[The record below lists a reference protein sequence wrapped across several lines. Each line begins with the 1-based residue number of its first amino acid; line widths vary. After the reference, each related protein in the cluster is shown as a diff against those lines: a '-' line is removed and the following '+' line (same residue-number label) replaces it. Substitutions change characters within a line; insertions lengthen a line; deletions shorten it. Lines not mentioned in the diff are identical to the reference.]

1 MQYTLRDVPPTVDSE
16 LRRRARREGKSLNAV
31 AIEAL
36 TRGAGLGE
44 TPVRARD
51 LADVAST
58 WQEDEDFDRAV
69 ADQDRI
75 DEAMWR

>member
-1 MQYTLRDVPPTVDSE
+1 MQYTLRDVPPRVDDE
-16 LRRRARREGKSLNAV
+16 LRRRARTEGKSLNAV

-36 TRGAGLGE
+36 IRGSGLGE

-51 LADVAST
+51 LGDIAST

-69 ADQDRI
+69 ADQDRV

>member
-1 MQYTLRDVPPTVDSE
+1 MQYTLRDIPPSLDNE
-16 LRRRARREGKSLNAV
+16 LRRRARTEGKSLNAI

-36 TRGAGLGE
+36 IRGAGLAE

-51 LADVAST
+51 LGDVAAT
-58 WQEDEDFDRAV
+58 WQEDEDFDRAI
-69 ADQDRI
+69 ADQDRV